1 MNHGSA
7 PARRSG
13 PRRMRAR
20 PYLHDVKH
28 LLSSP
33 RRRVGKGGKHLAA
46 LVFRSVRVSFFDPP
60 VVDDDAVQ
68 MEQGQAR
75 HPLDQDEEDGDVGF
89 ASNAYLGAI
98 EGEAAAY
105 YARAQQSGT
114 TVIPLRVRP
123 AFILFTVL
131 DMILLAFLGFHPNA
145 HRWTLVNDKLLHFI
159 CFFIVRLDSLSL
171 ELCAFV
177 WGGMEN

>member
-1 MNHGSA
+1 MNHDSTA

-13 PRRMRAR
+13 SRRLRAR
-20 PYLHDVKH
+20 PYLRDVKH

-46 LVFRSVRVSFFDPP
+46 LVFRSVRVSLFDPP
-60 VVDDDAVQ
+60 VADDDAVR
-68 MEQGQAR
+68 MEQGQVNR
-75 HPLDQDEEDGDVGF
+75 NSSLDEEDEDSEVGF

-98 EGEAAAY
+98 EDEAAAY

-159 CFFIVRLDSLSL
+159 CFFIVRLPLS
-171 ELCAFV
+171 
-177 WGGMEN
+177 